1 MKMLGNIKK
10 EPEVNSAPHQGISDR
25 NTEPAVVFVDS
36 GRIKQEVEPE
46 SNDNAIEGPVG
57 DPNLQYSCE
66 ICNISFNSI
75 EEHLAKYHEGE
86 EVLLET
92 DNDEPFQNANS
103 SDMFDDDSQGTEN
116 ELEDNAASAEISHSK
131 NNQFQIDENNENEEP
146 LTHKYLF
153 DGELTKL
160 TEEQVANIEDKSKI
174 IEIHCCPVCSLQF
187 PNLGHYHKHKCAKK
201 KMTKERRRHP
211 KPKEDTRYRC
221 AFCQAIYMSL
231 IALNDHMKSHLVQD
245 ESGRVIKRTITLA
258 PHVCEVCNTQFPS
271 FKSLRLHKR
280 MHDPVQQKEIEPPVT
295 YSIDNQDDTPNEREM
310 FECTVCDKKY
320 DKEYEQVHLKSH
332 QNVDYFVCSVCNKQF
347 YTKENLDMH
356 TKAHSNAKRFICSYC
371 KKPFTNDEALQDHVT
386 NRCTK
391 RLYECQYCGRRFSR
405 PHEKVKH
412 ERIHTGEK
420 PHVCQICGKSFRVS
434 YCLTLHMRTHSGTR
448 PYECQHCNKR
458 FKSYS
463 VYNHHMMTHS
473 DARNYK
479 CPLCPKAFKTSVQLA
494 GHKNSHT
501 KPFTC
506 TECNRPFSSLYAVR
520 AHMET
525 HKREN
530 NLKYDC
536 WLCGATYARSFALKD
551 HMNTAHLNDNA
562 AEQNGDGVLVELEP
576 DEQETEQ
583 VEEEEAEMNMEENSL
598 EEDHQEV
605 EELVEEYHSTQ
616 DDATNEAEPGDVT
629 ES

>member
-1 MKMLGNIKK
+1 MCFFLSLYPTSRAFSSETFPNTTSLKYHLLSIVGNILCSSCNKRCDSILELIQHLEKECVDQKSMKMLGNIKK

-280 MHDPVQQKEIEPPVT
+280 MHDPVQQKE
-295 YSIDNQDDTPNEREM
+295 
-310 FECTVCDKKY
+310 
-320 DKEYEQVHLKSH
+320 
-332 QNVDYFVCSVCNKQF
+332 
-347 YTKENLDMH
+347 
-356 TKAHSNAKRFICSYC
+356 
-371 KKPFTNDEALQDHVT
+371 
-386 NRCTK
+386 
-391 RLYECQYCGRRFSR
+391 
-405 PHEKVKH
+405 VKH